1 MNYNSNRRFIARELY
16 ATSSA
21 TLLSLSLSFHLNALR
36 FTQRPLSLVQ
46 NTYNPKKCL
55 LVVSTRFYLLHFHSF
70 LLQTNKRMRK
80 TSSTFHCNLF
90 PQDTRSLGG
99 RTDKYRASVA
109 RELRGMWFP
118 DKKRGVQKRVFALPS
133 HFESTR
139 TFYPNIAH

>member
-99 RTDKYRASVA
+99 RTDKHRASVA
-109 RELRGMWFP
+109 SELRGMWFP
-118 DKKRGVQKRVFALPS
+118 DKKKRGSKEGVCSP
-133 HFESTR
+133 ESISDTSAG
-139 TFYPNIAH
+139 TV